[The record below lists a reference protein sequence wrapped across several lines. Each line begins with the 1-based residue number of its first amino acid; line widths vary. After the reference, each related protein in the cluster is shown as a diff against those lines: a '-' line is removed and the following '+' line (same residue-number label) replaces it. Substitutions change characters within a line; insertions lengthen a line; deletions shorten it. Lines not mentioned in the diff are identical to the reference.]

1 MQQELSDLQP
11 RFEQMS
17 GEIETKKEAVFQLQA
32 QRSSNMG
39 HYKQMESK
47 LYDLKNN
54 LDECQEEYDSAM
66 ATDND
71 RIASA
76 YVQFVPGESI
86 LIAKNMLLLK
96 NPQFLPNY
104 CETLSQKGT
113 LVTLYAFNF
122 YPLHFIRTRKF

>member
-96 NPQFLPNY
+96 NPQFLPNHY
-104 CETLSQKGT
+104 ETLS
-113 LVTLYAFNF
+113 L
-122 YPLHFIRTRKF
+122 